1 MMMVADAEHLK
12 PFYLLCLIIGATS
25 ASLTI
30 NGSSASNWP
39 STGGSS
45 IYLTGDIGP
54 TNESCTKFKARAG
67 ATAAVVTRWVS
78 QTSIA
83 FRTPAAA
90 SSRIV
95 FAATSSTS
103 TCTETEVPVPLYPV
117 THLAFTKVV
126 AGQGMGC
133 AITSGGALYCW
144 GCFSGMGP
152 SPNAPAWR
160 IIPTRVADVAEGYHC
175 ISDTDVPGTSGP
187 FLPTLVPGME
197 SGVTHVTHLST
208 MGQYDTKQH
217 MGLALK
223 SGKVYELYLDTSK
236 AFIASRIKD
245 SFSGTFT
252 VVADTRQQS
261 QPHGY
266 ACALQGASVY
276 CHPNSGAALISGLP
290 GWFTP
295 VSVHCSHYWSG
306 WQSQHCCTYDSSGIV
321 YCWGKREVERDC
333 SGCNR
338 LGDEEPDITKDSLNA
353 AVHASVVSSASI
365 LVASGQ
371 SLVVSMEIGYEA
383 SYVVG
388 GDGRIYCWSC
398 RTSTLSLTKVADPP
412 AGRMYAKLAIY
423 HPSRFCALTDDSSL
437 YCAMLPSTS
446 DNALATMI
454 QVTSVRNFKR
464 EVVPLASGVIDV
476 SCSKNFGAGSGY
488 QSCCIVVRSSLGSK
502 SGAVHCAVRA
512 TCTHFAIS
520 FIHRLHKII

>member
-1 MMMVADAEHLK
+1 MMVADAEHLK
-12 PFYLLCLIIGATS
+12 LFYLLCLILGATS

-30 NGSSASNWP
+30 NGSSSSNWP

-54 TNESCTKFKARAG
+54 TIESCNKFKARAG

-83 FRTPAAA
+83 IRTSAAA

-103 TCTETEVPVPLYPV
+103 TCTETEVPVPFYPV
-117 THLAFTKVV
+117 TYLAFTKVV

-144 GCFSGMGP
+144 GCFSGVENNKPAP
-152 SPNAPAWR
+152 SWR
-160 IIPTRVADVAEGYHC
+160 NQSDPTSQNDVSNNIYHC
-175 ISDTDVPGTSGP
+175 VSSSGP

-197 SGVTHVTHLST
+197 SGVTHVTHLAT
-208 MGQYDTKQH
+208 EGTVKTQQH

-223 SGKVYELYLDTSK
+223 SGTVYELYLDTSN
-236 AFIASRIKD
+236 FIASQIKN

-252 VVADTRQQS
+252 VVADTRQQGT
-261 QPHGY
+261 PY

-276 CHPNSGAALISGLP
+276 CHALGSSAALISGLP
-290 GWFTP
+290 PGFTP
-295 VSVHCSHYWSG
+295 VSVHCSHFWKDWDY
-306 WQSQHCCTYDSSGIV
+306 QHCCTYDSRGLV
-321 YCWGKREVERDC
+321 YCWGKRSTDTSSSC

-338 LGDEEPDITKDSLNA
+338 LGDKETDISKDSINA
-353 AVHASVVSSASI
+353 AVHAAVVSNASI
-365 LVASGQ
+365 PAASGQ
-371 SLVVSMEIGYEA
+371 SLVISMEIGYEA

-388 GDGRIYCWSC
+388 GDGRIYCWAC
-398 RTSTLSLTKVADPP
+398 RTLVKSLTKVADPP
-412 AGRMYAKLAIY
+412 AGRTYAKLALY
-423 HPSRFCALTDDSSL
+423 HYSPEGLRRICALTDDSSL
-437 YCAMLPSTS
+437 YCAMLPSASTTT
-446 DNALATMI
+446 LANMI

-464 EVVPLASGVIDV
+464 EIVPLASGVIDV
-476 SCSKNFGAGSGY
+476 SCSKNFGGDVGPH

-502 SGAVHCAVRA
+502 SGAVHCTVRFA
-512 TCTHFAIS
+512 CTYFAIL
-520 FIHRLHKII
+520 FIHRLH